1 MLAPY
6 NQRKIAL
13 LGVPVECGGRESGPA
28 MGPFALRRAGLGAR
42 LAALGYC
49 VEDHG
54 DLTPI
59 FAPEAQSLHRNIR
72 NLGESA
78 GWTRRLMPAAEA
90 LLHDGV
96 MPVWLGGDHSLSLG
110 TVAGA
115 AAYAKSV
122 GRPLFVLWLD
132 AHPDFNT
139 FATTASG
146 NTHGMSAAFFCGLPG
161 FEALLGRPLE
171 APVDPAN
178 VCMIGIRSV
187 DRPER
192 ELLRAHGVRAHAMA
206 ALRECGAERL
216 LEPFLHAVAEANGLL
231 HVSFDVDF
239 LDPGIAPATGTPVP
253 GGASLTEA
261 RRIMALVRES
271 RLMASLDIAEL
282 NPSLDEGGRTAALTA
297 DLAAGLFG
305 RAATA
310 WRRPARGSPEIHHS
324 PRS

>member
-6 NQRKIAL
+6 NQQKIAL
-13 LGVPVECGGRESGPA
+13 LGIPVECGGREGGPA
-28 MGPFALRRAGLGAR
+28 TGPFALRRAGLQDR

-54 DLTPI
+54 DLTPT
-59 FAPEAQSLHRNIR
+59 FSPEIQSLRQNIR
-72 NLGESA
+72 NLGETA

-122 GRPLFVLWLD
+122 GRSLFVLWLD

-146 NTHGMSAAFFCGLPG
+146 NTHGMPAAFFCGLPG
-161 FEALLGRPLE
+161 FDALLGRPLA
-171 APVDPAN
+171 APVDPAK
-178 VCMIGIRSV
+178 VCMIGIRSI

-192 ELLRAHGVRAHAMA
+192 ELLRAHGVRAHDMA
-206 ALRECGAERL
+206 ALRECGVERL
-216 LEPFLHAVAEANGLL
+216 LEPFLYDIAEANGLL

-239 LDPGIAPATGTPVP
+239 LDPAIAPATGTPVP
-253 GGASLTEA
+253 GGASLAEA
-261 RRIMALVRES
+261 RRIMAVVRES
-271 RLMASLDIAEL
+271 RLMMSLDIAEL
-282 NPSLDEGGRTAALTA
+282 NPSLDEAGRTAGLVA

-305 RAATA
+305 RAATV
-310 WRRPARGSPEIHHS
+310 WPRPARRLPEIHHS

>member
-1 MLAPY
+1 
-6 NQRKIAL
+6 
-13 LGVPVECGGRESGPA
+13 
-28 MGPFALRRAGLGAR
+28 MGPFALRRAGLRDR

-59 FAPEAQSLHRNIR
+59 FAPEIHGLHQDIH
-72 NLGESA
+72 NLGETA

-146 NTHGMSAAFFCGLPG
+146 NTHGMAAAFFCGLPG

-171 APVDPAN
+171 AAVDPAN

-187 DRPER
+187 DRPEQ
-192 ELLRAHGVRAHAMA
+192 ELLRAHGVRAHGMA
-206 ALRECGAERL
+206 ALRECGADRL
-216 LEPFLHAVAEANGLL
+216 LEPFLHDVAEANGLL

-253 GGASLTEA
+253 GGASLAEA

-271 RLMASLDIAEL
+271 GLMTSLDIAEL
-282 NPSLDEGGRTAALTA
+282 NPSLDEGGRTAALVA

-305 RAATA
+305 RAAA
-310 WRRPARGSPEIHHS
+310 GWRRPARRPSEIHHL

>member
-6 NQRKIAL
+6 NQGKIAL
-13 LGVPVECGGRESGPA
+13 LGVPVECGGRRSGPA
-28 MGPFALRRAGLGAR
+28 MGPFALRRARVRDR
-42 LAALGYC
+42 LAALGHC
-49 VEDHG
+49 VEDQG

-59 FAPEAQSLHRNIR
+59 FSPDVQGLHQDIH
-72 NLGESA
+72 NLGETA

-115 AAYAKSV
+115 AAYAKAV

-146 NTHGMSAAFFCGLPG
+146 NTHGMAAAFFCGLPG
-161 FEALLGRPLE
+161 FDALLGRPL
-171 APVDPAN
+171 ATAVDPAN

-192 ELLRAHGVRAHAMA
+192 ELLHGVRAHGMA
-206 ALRECGAERL
+206 ALRECGVERL
-216 LEPFLHAVAEANGLL
+216 LEPFLHDVAEANGLL

-253 GGASLTEA
+253 GGASLAEA
-261 RRIMALVRES
+261 RQIMALVRES
-271 RLMASLDIAEL
+271 RLMTSLDIAEL
-282 NPSLDEGGRTAALTA
+282 NPSLDEAGRTAALVA

-305 RAATA
+305 RTTTG
-310 WRRPARGSPEIHHS
+310 WRRPARRSSEIHHS
-324 PRS
+324 ARS